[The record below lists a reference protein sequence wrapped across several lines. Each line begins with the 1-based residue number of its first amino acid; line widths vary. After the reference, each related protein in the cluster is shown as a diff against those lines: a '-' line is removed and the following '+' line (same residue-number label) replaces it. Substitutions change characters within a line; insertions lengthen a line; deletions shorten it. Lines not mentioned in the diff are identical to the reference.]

1 MKKENRDA
9 PLAPTSV
16 PVTEANLLDELQK
29 ASAARL
35 KAKREER
42 AAEKNKE
49 EKKTQTGA
57 GKLQGLASLKNTLGK
72 QYYRPTTE
80 TVAKRVKK

>member
-35 KAKREER
+35 KAKREQR
-42 AAEKNKE
+42 AAEKNGV

-80 TVAKRVKK
+80 TVQKRVKK

>member
-1 MKKENRDA
+1 MKKENRDT
-9 PLAPTSV
+9 PLSRTPI
-16 PVTEANLLDELQK
+16 VTTPITILDDLQK
-29 ASAARL
+29 ASVARL

-42 AAEKNKE
+42 NTNVKE
-49 EKKTQTGA
+49 GKKTNTGG

-80 TVAKRVKK
+80 TVQKRVKK

>member
-35 KAKREER
+35 KAKREQR

-57 GKLQGLASLKNTLGK
+57 DKLQGLASLKNTLGK

-80 TVAKRVKK
+80 TVAKRVK

>member
-35 KAKREER
+35 KAKREQR
-42 AAEKNKE
+42 ASEKTKE
-49 EKKTQTGA
+49 EKPTQTGA
-57 GKLQGLASLKNTLGK
+57 GKLQGLVSLKNTLGK

-80 TVAKRVKK
+80 TLAKRVKK